1 MTLLPLP
8 ALTDNY
14 IWMLHN
20 GQEAL
25 VVDPGEAQPVLEA
38 LERESLTLHTIL
50 VTHHHGD
57 HTGGVPN
64 LREATGASVYGP
76 AHEKMPEPI
85 TRLMEGDRVH
95 ALGWDFTVIDV
106 PGHTAGHIAF
116 YAAPAAAKPLLF
128 CGDTLFSAGC
138 GRLFEGTPAQM
149 LDSLHKLSSLPDDTR
164 VCCTHEYTLSNL
176 KFALAVEPGNQ
187 ALADYDMH
195 CRSLRANGTPTLP
208 SNMLLERNINPFLRT
223 HLSSVADAV
232 QLHDAAGVAAAGV
245 FATLRQWKN
254 TFQ

>member
-38 LERESLTLHTIL
+38 LERESLTLHSIL

-57 HTGGVPN
+57 HTGGVPI
-64 LREATGASVYGP
+64 LREATGAKVWGP

-85 TRLMEGDRVH
+85 IRLVEGDRVET
-95 ALGWDFTVIDV
+95 LGIEFTVMDV

-116 YAAPAAAKPLLF
+116 FGEPGQGAPLLF

-138 GRLFEGTPAQM
+138 GRLFEGTPVQM
-149 LDSLHKLSSLPDDTR
+149 QASLQKLARLPDNTQ
-164 VCCTHEYTLSNL
+164 VCCTHEYTLGNVR
-176 KFALAVEPGNQ
+176 FALVVEPSNQ
-187 ALADYDMH
+187 ALIDYDVH
-195 CRSLRANGTPTLP
+195 CRALRAGGAPTLP
-208 SNMLLERNINPFLRT
+208 SNMRLERNINPFLRT

-232 QLHDAAGVAAAGV
+232 QSHDAAGVAAAGV
-245 FATLRQWKN
+245 FAALRQWKN

>member
-1 MTLLPLP
+1 M
-8 ALTDNY
+8 
-14 IWMLHN
+14 MHN
-20 GQEAL
+20 GREAL

-38 LERESLTLHTIL
+38 LERESLTLHSIL

-57 HTGGVPN
+57 HTGGVQV
-64 LREATGASVYGP
+64 LREATAAKVYGP

-85 TRLMEGDRVH
+85 IRLVEGDRVN
-95 ALGWDFTVIDV
+95 ALDLEFTVIDV

-116 YAAPAAAKPLLF
+116 FAEPEGAKPLLF

-149 LDSLHKLSSLPDDTR
+149 LDSLQKLSGLPDDTR

-176 KFALAVEPGNQ
+176 RFALAVEPGNK
-187 ALADYDMH
+187 ALADHDTH
-195 CRSLRANGTPTLP
+195 CRALRTVGTPTLP

-232 QLHDAAGVAAAGV
+232 QSHDAAGVAAAGV

>member
-1 MTLLPLP
+1 MTLTPLP

-20 GQEAL
+20 GREAL

-38 LERESLTLHTIL
+38 LERESLTLHSIL

-57 HTGGVPN
+57 HTGGIQV
-64 LREATGASVYGP
+64 LRGATGAKVYGP
-76 AHEKMPEPI
+76 AREEMPEPI
-85 TRLMEGDRVH
+85 TRLVDGDCVN
-95 ALGWDFTVIDV
+95 ALGLKFNVIDV

-116 YAAPAAAKPLLF
+116 FAAPEGALPLLF

-149 LDSLHKLSSLPDDTR
+149 LDSLQKLSNLPDDTR

-176 KFALAVEPGNQ
+176 RFALAVEPRNR
-187 ALADYDMH
+187 ALVDYNLH
-195 CRSLRANGTPTLP
+195 CSALRNAGTPTLP

-232 QLHDAAGVAAAGV
+232 QSHDAAGVASAGV